1 MIRKYL
7 KVFTTLSIIT
17 MLVGCGSAKE
27 TSVMNEIGAI
37 EETLTGNT
45 DISEQITS
53 EVSNSENAGEANK
66 DILTD
71 ISEAETSESVKN
83 DSSTSDEKVSSE
95 TKTEEVKDS
104 NIDWVENVITSEKK
118 EEITTSK
125 KEPETTNK
133 EETTTEK
140 VTEKETTVHTHS
152 YSSKVTKA
160 ATCTD
165 NGIKTYTCNC
175 GDTYTENIAKTNHTS
190 SDWIITKEATCS
202 ANGTKVR
209 NCTACGKQ
217 TASETIASNGSHNY
231 AWVTNGDTRTM
242 TCSGCNNTSI
252 TEYKFGDVWGYFD
265 DDTAEQLWIKV
276 NSQRNSTRTNTFD
289 DWGNVID
296 TITVASLNKNDDLYT
311 KARTR
316 AIEAAIN
323 FNHGGEEHECLA
335 WGYGTAVEVKSAWVA
350 SSSHRKAM
358 TSTAYSIGGVAWF
371 WYDSDNSG
379 TNLTPIAVLELGY

>member
-1 MIRKYL
+1 
-7 KVFTTLSIIT
+7 

-71 ISEAETSESVKN
+71 ISETETSEIVKN
-83 DSSTSDEKVSSE
+83 DDSEKVTSSTATEQTKDNIATTEKV
-95 TKTEEVKDS
+95 T
-104 NIDWVENVITSEKK
+104 TSEKK
-118 EEITTSK
+118 EEATTSK

-133 EETTTEK
+133 EETT
-140 VTEKETTVHTHS
+140 VHTHS
-152 YSSKVTKA
+152 YSSKVTKE

-165 NGIKTYTCNC
+165 NGIKTYTCSC

-209 NCTACGKQ
+209 NCTACGAQ

-252 TEYKFGDVWGYFD
+252 TEYKFGDIWGYFD

-276 NSQRNSTRTNTFD
+276 NAQRNNTRTNTFD

-296 TITVASLNKNDDLYT
+296 TITVASLNKNEDLYA
-311 KARTR
+311 KAKTR

-323 FNHGGEEHECLA
+323 FDHAGEQHECLA

>member
-7 KVFTTLSIIT
+7 KVFITLSIIT
-17 MLVGCGSAKE
+17 TILVGCGNAE
-27 TSVMNEIGAI
+27 QTNLMNEIGAI
-37 EETLTGNT
+37 EENLTGNT

-53 EVSNSENAGEANK
+53 EVSDSENAGEANK
-66 DILTD
+66 DVLAD
-71 ISEAETSESVKN
+71 ISEAETSEIDKN
-83 DSSTSDEKVSSE
+83 DDGEKTTSSTATEQTKDNIATTEKV
-95 TKTEEVKDS
+95 T
-104 NIDWVENVITSEKK
+104 TSEKK
-118 EEITTSK
+118 EEATTSK

-140 VTEKETTVHTHS
+140 TTEEETTVHTHS
-152 YSSKVTKA
+152 YSSKVTKE

-165 NGIKTYTCNC
+165 NGIKTYTCSC

-209 NCTACGKQ
+209 NCTACGAQ

-252 TEYKFGDVWGYFD
+252 TEYKFGDIWGYFD

-323 FNHGGEEHECLA
+323 FDHAGEQHECLA